1 MREQPR
7 EGVQEVPPEERGAG
21 IQPQAGER
29 LPEPSGGTPR
39 NEPRPTENEVPLTPE
54 AEKLL
59 TERIAENE
67 KGPTDPVKV
76 EAIKE
81 RIDAG
86 VDPKD
91 LSIKVNNFGSADIP
105 GYVQVDEIHPT
116 KGNTFSTNPEY
127 LNKVTDLDIPGTR
140 DLLRLKNGAY
150 TIEQAR
156 AALDKLDTLPISRL
170 EGSIPEGAVP
180 VKVQRADGSVYEA
193 FRTSA
198 GGEKVPPTIAKV
210 KPSGESGTPSLSHK
224 PLGKGE
230 TIVEGPK
237 TPAEY
242 DAAAEQSAPT
252 GDWRGR
258 ASMSWG
264 IIPIAEPHLRA
275 VVEGAKG
282 LAGKAK
288 DIWES
293 AAIKSAPR
301 MTKASQAL
309 GEKAVRYASSYMVG
323 RAKGQI
329 FADKVLEGTGVD
341 SNKFGAAL
349 TEDNLR
355 SVKAELE
362 QQLRDVSDPTRPEAV
377 DPDKA
382 ELLQEAIDKVQ
393 TLIGERGSPF
403 ATEAEYQAFLN
414 EPATLEAIENHKR
427 LWEEQKDPLF
437 RQANDL
443 DPDLELAPR
452 GLQTGARINLKAIRE
467 GDIPVAAIG
476 RSTNL
481 RQLGTLKRR
490 DPFARQ
496 AKGTGRYESNYHEI
510 MANGFE
516 KELPVATQHEFIKA
530 LIDSGN
536 AKVMDNAKPIDLMG
550 EETKGYLLN
559 LNPWRGKFLH
569 VRKGLQ
575 PEYESIS
582 GLVTPA
588 KLPIITAFNDFMTRQ
603 SVVGL
608 AEGTTHASNLLTQ
621 IFTGPGP
628 TSNPLINALI
638 KSMGRVDLLYQIPRV
653 LLKAYTNQ
661 RARMVELAE
670 IGAAKEPYPG
680 RIASKILNP
689 IDQGVRLISDDIY
702 KGMAEKGWV
711 ENSETARREF
721 INQVGQYNK
730 KLQPKLTR
738 MLRES
743 GVQPFMTATQTFTT
757 QGLRRLAL
765 SPGVKATNAA
775 RALALKADIGA
786 GWLGAIGLIVGLNML
801 TSGKPTGPAGT
812 PLGAVGWVGDDKKVR
827 SFNVLRLIGF
837 ERGLRATGIG
847 PYAQARMQ
855 GLKHQQA
862 LKAGAE
868 SIASTGAAMVMGPGP
883 RAAVIGA
890 TGLRPTQPWMNEAPK
905 VPPGRSQVAENMKT
919 AILEANPVI
928 SSAHDVY
935 KGLHE
940 GKPAGEIIQK
950 IGEKQGSRFSPR
962 TGMREE
968 TAQKL
973 PKIVDTVQLREYVDQ
988 VAKDARKLPLN
999 QRSRYIQQRF
1009 KDDGLDKKYRPA
1021 ANEQVNRKGVLKYR

>member
-1 MREQPR
+1 MAFDSSLLEEESSNFDPSLLQEETEPTEEEILSRPGIPTWIGPNGELPGEDILSATPFQSGMFGPGTPSWRDLRNSRIGHALLGPTALEREAGMRPYSDPGIIPVAQQMMRMTSLPPPIANEIRTLTQPVIDLAPVPETVRGAAKGAQEVAVTMPLAPLGPGAKIAMPLFAGELAVGMPERKREYDRAIMEGRFEDAAKLGTEFALEAALVGGGTAHTMMKEAPVRTAAGEAISEAAAERPERFAEPNERLNLESEVKNASSIPETTEVHGDVREQPR

-575 PEYESIS
+575 PEYC
-582 GLVTPA
+582 
-588 KLPIITAFNDFMTRQ
+588 
-603 SVVGL
+603 
-608 AEGTTHASNLLTQ
+608 
-621 IFTGPGP
+621 
-628 TSNPLINALI
+628 
-638 KSMGRVDLLYQIPRV
+638 LLY
-653 LLKAYTNQ
+653 T
-661 RARMVELAE
+661 
-670 IGAAKEPYPG
+670 
-680 RIASKILNP
+680 
-689 IDQGVRLISDDIY
+689 
-702 KGMAEKGWV
+702 
-711 ENSETARREF
+711 
-721 INQVGQYNK
+721 
-730 KLQPKLTR
+730 
-738 MLRES
+738 
-743 GVQPFMTATQTFTT
+743 
-757 QGLRRLAL
+757 
-765 SPGVKATNAA
+765 SP
-775 RALALKADIGA
+775 
-786 GWLGAIGLIVGLNML
+786 
-801 TSGKPTGPAGT
+801 
-812 PLGAVGWVGDDKKVR
+812 
-827 SFNVLRLIGF
+827 
-837 ERGLRATGIG
+837 
-847 PYAQARMQ
+847 
-855 GLKHQQA
+855 
-862 LKAGAE
+862 
-868 SIASTGAAMVMGPGP
+868 
-883 RAAVIGA
+883 
-890 TGLRPTQPWMNEAPK
+890 
-905 VPPGRSQVAENMKT
+905 
-919 AILEANPVI
+919 
-928 SSAHDVY
+928 
-935 KGLHE
+935 
-940 GKPAGEIIQK
+940 
-950 IGEKQGSRFSPR
+950 SPR
-962 TGMREE
+962 
-968 TAQKL
+968 
-973 PKIVDTVQLREYVDQ
+973 
-988 VAKDARKLPLN
+988 
-999 QRSRYIQQRF
+999 
-1009 KDDGLDKKYRPA
+1009 
-1021 ANEQVNRKGVLKYR
+1021 